1 MGTPEPYRSA
11 TPSRTSTLIPPKTEV
26 VLPTPTILV
35 YTVQAGDTLGG
46 IAESFGVALEALM
59 AANPGV
65 VPTALIVG
73 MELVIPTGSLVP
85 GEQVP
90 TPAAVEVRQARC
102 WQESGGGLWCL
113 ALLVND
119 LVEPVENI
127 SAHFTLLDS
136 SGGELTSETAT
147 APLNL
152 LPPGRAMPLGV
163 HFPAPVDPEARLQVR
178 LLSATRLMPG
188 DTRYLPLMLENTLVQ
203 TAPGG
208 RSAEVSGR
216 VMLTVLDGQ
225 AEVIWVL
232 ATAYDTSGNL
242 VGFRRWDADV
252 PMSGGERLGFEF
264 LVASMGPEIVRVE
277 FLAEARP

>member
-1 MGTPEPYRSA
+1 M
-11 TPSRTSTLIPPKTEV
+11 
-26 VLPTPTILV
+26 V
-35 YTVQAGDTLGG
+35 YAVQAGDTLGG
-46 IAESFGVALEALM
+46 IAERFGVALEALM

-90 TPAAVEVRQARC
+90 TPAALSLRQARC
-102 WQESGGGLWCL
+102 WPESGGGAWCM

-119 LVEPVENI
+119 LAEPIENI
-127 SAHFTLLDS
+127 AAQFTLLS
-136 SGGELTSETAT
+136 SGGEELGSQAAY

-152 LPPGRAMPLGV
+152 LPPGGAMPLGV
-163 HFPAPVDPEARLQVR
+163 HFPPAVDPEARLQVR

-188 DTRYLPLMLENTLVQ
+188 DTRYLPVMLENTLVQ
-203 TAPGG
+203 ITPGG

-216 VMLTVLDGQ
+216 VMLAVLDGQ
-225 AEVIWVL
+225 AETTWVL

-242 VGFRRWDADV
+242 VGFRRWEAEDPLA
-252 PMSGGERLGFEF
+252 GGESLEFAF
-264 LVASMGPEIVRVE
+264 LVASMGPEIARVE
-277 FLAEARP
+277 FLAESRP